1 MLFRN
6 ELLLSMSRNRL
17 IAGLGAATTSGVA
30 PGVIVVDLF
39 EMTDQQWEGFIAL
52 KLHGAEKWSWSTTE
66 AHP

>member
-17 IAGLGAATTSGVA
+17 IAGLGAAMTSGVA
-30 PGVIVVDLF
+30 PGGIVVDLF
-39 EMTDQQWEGFIAL
+39 EMTDKQWEGFLAL
-52 KLHGAEKWSWSTTE
+52 KLLGEEKWSWSSTE

>member
-6 ELLLSMSRNRL
+6 ELWLSMPRNRL
-17 IAGLGAATTSGVA
+17 IAGLGTATTSGVA

-39 EMTDQQWEGFIAL
+39 EMTDQQWERFFAL
-52 KLHGAEKWSWSTTE
+52 KLRGAEKWSWSTLE

>member
-6 ELLLSMSRNRL
+6 KLWLSMSRNRL
-17 IAGLGAATTSGVA
+17 IAGLGAATTSGT

-39 EMTDQQWEGFIAL
+39 EMTDQQGEGGLAP
-52 KLHGAEKWSWSTTE
+52 KLAGAEKWSWSTTE

>member
-6 ELLLSMSRNRL
+6 ELLLSMSRNWL
-17 IAGLGAATTSGVA
+17 IAGLGAAMTSGVA

-39 EMTDQQWEGFIAL
+39 EVTDQQWEGFLAL
-52 KLHGAEKWSWSTTE
+52 KLHGAWSWSTTE

>member
-39 EMTDQQWEGFIAL
+39 EMTDQQREGGLAL
-52 KLHGAEKWSWSTTE
+52 KLRGAEK
-66 AHP
+66 

>member
-1 MLFRN
+1 
-6 ELLLSMSRNRL
+6 MSRNRL
-17 IAGLGAATTSGVA
+17 IAGLGATTRSGVA

-39 EMTDQQWEGFIAL
+39 EMTDQQREGGLAL